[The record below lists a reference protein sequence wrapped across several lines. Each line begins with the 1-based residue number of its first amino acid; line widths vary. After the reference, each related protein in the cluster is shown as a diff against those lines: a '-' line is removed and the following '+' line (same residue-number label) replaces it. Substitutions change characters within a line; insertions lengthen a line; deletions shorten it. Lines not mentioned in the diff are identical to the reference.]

1 MKNPFSALGDI
12 GNLMQQAK
20 DMQKNMKLAQEQL
33 AAIQIVGEAG
43 AGMVQLTINGAGEA
57 LSLVIDDAALQEN
70 KQIVQG
76 LIVAAIND
84 ANHKREAK
92 KKEVMSSIMSGMG
105 LPANLDFLTPAGD

>member
-1 MKNPFSALGDI
+1 MKNPFSALGNI

-20 DMQKNMKLAQEQL
+20 DMQQKMKLAQDEL

-43 AGMVQLTINGAGEA
+43 AGMVKLSINGTGEA
-57 LSLVIDDAALQEN
+57 LNIIIDDSVLQED
-70 KQIVQG
+70 KKILQG

-105 LPANLDFLTPAGD
+105 LPADLDFLTPAGG